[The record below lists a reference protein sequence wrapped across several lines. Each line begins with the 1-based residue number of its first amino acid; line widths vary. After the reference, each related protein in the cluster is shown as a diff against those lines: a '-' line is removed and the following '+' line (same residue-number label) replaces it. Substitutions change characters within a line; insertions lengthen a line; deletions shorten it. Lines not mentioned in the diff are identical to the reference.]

1 MNALAILF
9 IVFFGLLIIGVPIG
23 VSVGWS
29 MIAIALFTDTH
40 GVTGEY
46 VYRNIASCLD
56 SYIVL
61 AVPLFIFC
69 GVIMGRG
76 GISKRLFDFFS
87 YFIGNF
93 TSGLLAAVVVT
104 CLFYGAISGSSP
116 ATVAAVGAMT
126 LPLLVELGYD
136 RVWVTALIS
145 VAGTLGV
152 MIPPSIP
159 FIWYGLTAGQS
170 ISDLFIAGILP
181 GCLVGL
187 ILIVYSYI
195 YWKIRGEDKERI
207 RASVDVLRK
216 KGLWKTFK
224 DSFFAIL
231 MPVIILGGIYSGVVT
246 PTEAACISVIYSI
259 LVSQCIYRTLT
270 FKDYPAIFRETLK
283 TLSSVMY
290 IVAVAMAFGR
300 VMALMGVP
308 EMANDLVTSIFHS
321 RTAILLIMVVI
332 MVILGMVMEVVSAL
346 LILAPIF
353 VPIATGAGVDPVHFG
368 VIMVVALATGFVT
381 PPVGLNLYVASG
393 MSGVGIM
400 PLAKK
405 AYPMIAVFMLAVIAI
420 AFIPWFSTALL

>member
-195 YWKIRGEDKERI
+195 YWKIRGEDK
-207 RASVDVLRK
+207 
-216 KGLWKTFK
+216 
-224 DSFFAIL
+224 
-231 MPVIILGGIYSGVVT
+231 
-246 PTEAACISVIYSI
+246 
-259 LVSQCIYRTLT
+259 
-270 FKDYPAIFRETLK
+270 
-283 TLSSVMY
+283 
-290 IVAVAMAFGR
+290 
-300 VMALMGVP
+300 
-308 EMANDLVTSIFHS
+308 
-321 RTAILLIMVVI
+321 
-332 MVILGMVMEVVSAL
+332 
-346 LILAPIF
+346 
-353 VPIATGAGVDPVHFG
+353 
-368 VIMVVALATGFVT
+368 
-381 PPVGLNLYVASG
+381 
-393 MSGVGIM
+393 
-400 PLAKK
+400 
-405 AYPMIAVFMLAVIAI
+405 
-420 AFIPWFSTALL
+420 